1 MIPRPILGED
11 KENFGTSNKVRA
23 ENFLISGPDRG
34 GRGPKKNIVSD
45 LAVRVS
51 LVDTIFFE

>member
-11 KENFGTSNKVRA
+11 KENFGAPNKVRA
-23 ENFLISGPDRG
+23 ENFLITGPDQG
-34 GRGPKKNIVSD
+34 GRGPKKNIVLD